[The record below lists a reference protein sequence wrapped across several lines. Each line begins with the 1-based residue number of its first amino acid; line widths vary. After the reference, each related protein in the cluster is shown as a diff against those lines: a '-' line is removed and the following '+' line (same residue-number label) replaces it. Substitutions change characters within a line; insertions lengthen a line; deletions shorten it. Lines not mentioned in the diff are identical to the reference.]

1 VNTASTSRAVTL
13 ALSPWRLSARAILKR
28 LDEVV
33 PGSLFLVLVAMAA
46 LGVALADQA
55 ARQALRLLGD
65 QSFIGPEYIVLG
77 VEEFGPIIVALTL
90 AQRVGAGF
98 AAEVATLKSEDTLD
112 ALSLYDVDPS
122 RTILAPMGAALVIG
136 GVVLGLVGFIAW
148 ELAGMAALFFRS
160 SVNPFTFFHPEAV
173 QLSGVALLLLKCALY
188 GALVF
193 LCAVSRGLRAG
204 AGAEEVGR
212 ASTNAVVAGVISCF
226 TASLLLDVIWH
237 FARSS

>member
-1 VNTASTSRAVTL
+1 VNRATTARAALL
-13 ALSPWRLSARAILKR
+13 ALSPWRLPLRALLAR

-77 VEEFGPIIVALTL
+77 VEEFGPLIVALTL

-112 ALSLYDVDPS
+112 ALSLYDADPAK
-122 RTILAPMGAALVIG
+122 TVLAPMGAALVAG
-136 GVVLGLVGFIAW
+136 GVILGLVGFISW

-160 SVNPFTFFHPEAV
+160 SVNPFTFFHPEAIV
-173 QLSGVALLLLKCALY
+173 LSGVMLMLLKCALF
-188 GALVF
+188 GALVYV
-193 LCAVSRGLRAG
+193 AAISRALRAG
-204 AGAEEVGR
+204 PGAAEVGR
-212 ASTNAVVAGVISCF
+212 ASTSAVVTGVVACF
-226 TASLLLDVIWH
+226 SASLVLDVIWH
-237 FARSS
+237 FVRAT